1 MTWMEFLT
9 QYGGAMFGYL
19 GVAFAVVF
27 SGFGSAYGTGGTGAA
42 AASLIKDQPEKFTQA
57 LILQLLPGTQ
67 GLYGFVIGFMILF
80 TVTPDLALAD
90 GFRLLIASLPIA
102 FVGWIS
108 GQQQGKVSTAG
119 LQVLAKRPE
128 NVANAIILTIM
139 VETYAILAF
148 ITSILLIYV

>member
-19 GVAFAVVF
+19 GVALAVVF
-27 SGFGSAYGTGGTGAA
+27 SGFGSSYGTGGTGAA

-80 TVTPDLALAD
+80 TITPDP
-90 GFRLLIASLPIA
+90 S
-102 FVGWIS
+102 IS
-108 GQQQGKVSTAG
+108 
-119 LQVLAKRPE
+119 
-128 NVANAIILTIM
+128 
-139 VETYAILAF
+139 
-148 ITSILLIYV
+148 

>member
-19 GVAFAVVF
+19 GVALAVVF
-27 SGFGSAYGTGGTGAA
+27 SGFGSSLGTGGTGAA

-80 TVTPDLALAD
+80 TITPDLALAD
-90 GFRLLIASLPIA
+90 GFRLLIASLPVGL
-102 FVGWIS
+102 VGWVS
-108 GQQQGKVSTAG
+108 GQHQGRVSTAG

>member
-9 QYGGAMFGYL
+9 QYGGAIFGYL
-19 GVAFAVVF
+19 GVALAVAF
-27 SGFGSAYGTGGTGAA
+27 SGFGSSYGTGGTGAA

-102 FVGWIS
+102 LVGWIS

-148 ITSILLIYV
+148 ITSILLIYI

>member
-9 QYGGAMFGYL
+9 QYGGAIFGYL
-19 GVAFAVVF
+19 GVALAVAF
-27 SGFGSAYGTGGTGAA
+27 SGFGSSYGTGGTGSA

-80 TVTPDLALAD
+80 TITPDLALAD
-90 GFRLLIASLPIA
+90 GFRLLIAALPVGL
-102 FVGWIS
+102 VGWIS